1 MTNTSLHSD
10 TLLADF
16 AAYLATERV
25 RAPRT
30 TATYAAVVREFVR
43 HTGDTAAAIRC
54 DRAKLQQFLG
64 SSQRAIGDVAL
75 ARGRWNLRLSA
86 LRAWYAFLVGRG
98 LAASDPTAGMVR
110 QRVPRR
116 DPQPLSL
123 AELVALVSAV
133 ATESPGVYRARN
145 VAIVQTLI
153 HSALRVGEL
162 VALDLAQFDAAAMV
176 LVGVRRKGGKVSAA
190 WLNTTATQAL
200 RAYLQTREG
209 LHPRPGQL
217 ALFLSHTGERM
228 AVRSVQEMVSKYAK
242 VAGIARRVTPHLLRH
257 SAATALAA
265 LGTPIRTIQEIC
277 AHSSVATTQLYVT
290 VAAQD
295 RIEAVARLGAAF
307 EGAAASRRLTN
318 HNH

>member
-1 MTNTSLHSD
+1 MTNTPLHTD
-10 TLLADF
+10 ALLADF
-16 AAYLATERV
+16 AAYLATERL
-25 RAPRT
+25 RATRT
-30 TATYAAVVREFVR
+30 TATYALVVRDFVR

-54 DRAKLQQFLG
+54 DRAQLQQFLG
-64 SSQRAIGDVAL
+64 SSQRAVGEVAL

-86 LRAWYAFLVGRG
+86 LRAWYAFLIGRG
-98 LAASDPTAGMVR
+98 LVSSDPTAGMAR

-133 ATESPGVYRARN
+133 ATESPGIYRARN
-145 VAIVQTLI
+145 VAIVQVLI

-162 VALDLAQFDAAAMV
+162 VALDLPQFDAAAMV

-190 WLNTTATQAL
+190 WLNTTAAQAL
-200 RAYLQTREG
+200 RVYLQTRDG
-209 LHPRPGQL
+209 LHPQPGQP

-295 RIEAVARLGAAF
+295 RIDAAARLGAAF
-307 EGAAASRRLTN
+307 EAAAASKRLTN
-318 HNH
+318 HNQ